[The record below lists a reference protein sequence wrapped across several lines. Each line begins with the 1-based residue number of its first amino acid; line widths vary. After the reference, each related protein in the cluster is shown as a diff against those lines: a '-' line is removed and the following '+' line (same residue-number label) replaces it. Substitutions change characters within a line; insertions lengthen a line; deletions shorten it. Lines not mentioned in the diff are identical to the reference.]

1 MVVVF
6 QLRPSLYGSIKTSCD
21 SGDEYHL
28 LHEVLQ
34 RELSL
39 LRQRL
44 DDANFGAFILKIWN
58 ALIAIFSKIVE
69 ISCVVSNHLSLKSFK
84 FMGENFVRILF

>member
-1 MVVVF
+1 MFVVF
-6 QLRPSLYGSIKTSCD
+6 QLGPSLYGSVKASCD

-28 LHEVLQ
+28 HEVLEN
-34 RELSL
+34 ELSV

-44 DDANFGAFILKIWN
+44 DDANFGAFLQKIWN

-69 ISCVVSNHLSLKSFK
+69 INCVVSNHFYPLRVLSLWEKT
-84 FMGENFVRILF
+84 LC